1 MQVTGGKRRHRKKRA
16 KREKR
21 KYVKK
26 TYWNV
31 KKERKDRKG
40 LN

>member
-26 TYWNV
+26 NYATLK
-31 KKERKDRKG
+31 KKERIEKV
-40 LN
+40 